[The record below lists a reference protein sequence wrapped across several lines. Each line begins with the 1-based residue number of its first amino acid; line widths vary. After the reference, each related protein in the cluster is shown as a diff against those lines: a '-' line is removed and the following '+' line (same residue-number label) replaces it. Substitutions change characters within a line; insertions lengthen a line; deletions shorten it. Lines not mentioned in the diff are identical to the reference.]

1 MSRWATTALLVM
13 LVGVTSVRAEADK
26 KEEPVKKPVGS
37 WTKDAGE
44 GTITF
49 AFKADNTMKVTLK
62 QNDGSIELDTDY
74 GMSKDG
80 YVFGRIVKVKGGGGN
95 GPSEGDLF
103 SFKIKV
109 DKTTLTISDL
119 TSGKGSDDN
128 AKKLV
133 EGEYKLE
140 KPK

>member
-1 MSRWATTALLVM
+1 MSRWATTALLVL

-26 KEEPVKKPVGS
+26 KEDPVKKPVGS
-37 WTKDAGE
+37 WSKDTGE

-49 AFKADNTMKVTLK
+49 AFKADNTLKVTLK
-62 QNDGSIELDTDY
+62 QNDAMIELDTDY
-74 GMSKDG
+74 GVSKDG
-80 YVFGRIVKVKGGGGN
+80 YIFGRINKVKNGGGN
-95 GPSEGDLF
+95 GPNEGDLF
-103 SFKIKV
+103 SFKVKV
-109 DKTTLTISDL
+109 EKTTLTISDL

-133 EGEYKLE
+133 EGEYKME